1 MKKSTAGIILVLF
14 LAAMAGLLYILGYGV
29 DEKKS
34 GAVSATHLGLDLA
47 GGVSITYEV
56 VGEEAPSPEAFS
68 DTLSKLRQR
77 VEKYST
83 ESQVYQEGDRRIS
96 IEIPGVSD
104 AEAVLRDLGS
114 PGVLY
119 FIRSTDAAGNMNYQ
133 VATTADGT
141 QIYKEGETYFCY
153 VNGISYAYDET
164 TDSVARDAEGN
175 PVFYTVTDM
184 YLVAPVYELTRPLD
198 EIVADGS
205 AVLSGTDVKLA
216 ESMSYVDE
224 FNRTNYVVSLEFHED
239 AAVIFANETGAAA
252 TKSGLAGTIAI
263 YYDGALISVPN
274 VNERISGG
282 EAQITGMQNITEAEM
297 LAQSIRIGG
306 LSLELQE
313 LRSNVVGA
321 QLGSE
326 AISTS
331 IKAGIIGLILVMIFM
346 IVVYRVPGFVSSL
359 ALIMYVMMNLVC
371 INFLEITLTL
381 PGIAGVILSIGMAVD
396 ADVIIFARI
405 REEIATGKT
414 VEEAI
419 KGGFS
424 KALSAIVDGNITT
437 IIAAIVLGVIGS
449 GTIRG
454 FAYTLALGIVLSMFT
469 ALFITKLLLNAF
481 YALGF
486 QDAKWYGT
494 GKEMKGINF
503 LSHKK
508 KFFTISGVLISV
520 GIIAMIGFGVAKGSP
535 LNFSLEFMGG
545 TATTVTFEQAMSR
558 EDIDSSVVPRIEEI
572 VGDANIQW
580 QTVNDTNEVIFKTRT
595 LNADEREDLKAMLE
609 QNFGVSQ
616 DLVEDETISS
626 TISGEMQKEAII
638 AVLVATVCML
648 IYIWFRFSD
657 IRYGVSA
664 VIALAHDV
672 LVVLGVYA
680 VLRLSV
686 GGSFIAC
693 MLTIVGYS
701 INATI
706 VIFDRVRENRR
717 EWKDTV
723 TLDET
728 VNRSIAQ
735 TLSRSI
741 FTSLTTFAMVAV
753 LFVLGV
759 SSIREFALPLMIGI
773 ISGTFSSVCLTG
785 AIWYLLREKFPPEED
800 EDEEEVAY

>member
-1 MKKSTAGIILVLF
+1 
-14 LAAMAGLLYILGYGV
+14 MAGLLYILGYGV

-184 YLVAPVYELTRPLD
+184 YLVAPVYELTRPID

-224 FNRTNYVVSLEFHED
+224 FNRTNYVVSLVFHED

-717 EWKDTV
+717 EWKDTI

-785 AIWYLLREKFPPEED
+785 AIWYLLREKFPPEEE
-800 EDEEEVAY
+800 EDEVAY

>member
-164 TDSVARDAEGN
+164 TDSVARDAEDN

-224 FNRTNYVVSLEFHED
+224 FNRTNYVVSLVFHED

-346 IVVYRVPGFVSSL
+346 IAVYRVPGFVSSL

-486 QDAKWYGT
+486 QDAKWYGA

>member
-14 LAAMAGLLYILGYGV
+14 LAAMAGLVYILGYGV

-96 IEIPGVSD
+96 IESPGVSD

-119 FIRSTDAAGNMNYQ
+119 FIRSTDASGNMNYQ

-205 AVLSGTDVKLA
+205 AVFSGTDVKLA

-405 REEIATGKT
+405 REEIAAGKT

-520 GIIAMIGFGVAKGSP
+520 GIIAMIGFGAVKGSP

-558 EDIDSSVVPRIEEI
+558 EDIDSSVVPMIEEI

-638 AVLVATVCML
+638 AVLVATCCML

>member
-184 YLVAPVYELTRPLD
+184 YLVAPVYELTRPID

-224 FNRTNYVVSLEFHED
+224 FNRTNYVVSLVFHED

-717 EWKDTV
+717 EWKDTI

-785 AIWYLLREKFPPEED
+785 AIWYLLREKFPPEEE
-800 EDEEEVAY
+800 EDEVAY